1 MNWRARIY
9 NDFLVRFKGVED
21 VKVATIQHFVSTSKP
36 LFCRLTDMFNGTCR
50 FFAVVFTTVGIILAF
65 MGKLTA
71 EYVALV
77 GAVQALLVAHSV
89 GQDYHERNSDSSGS
103 TPNANP

>member
-1 MNWRARIY
+1 MEEAEAHHIHTW
-9 NDFLVRFKGVED
+9 VENG
-21 VKVATIQHFVSTSKP
+21 KP
-36 LFCRLTDMFNGTCR
+36 LFCHVTDMFNGTCR

-77 GAVQALLVAHSV
+77 GSIQALLVGHSI
-89 GQDYHERNSDSSGS
+89 GQDYHERNSDDGS
-103 TPNANP
+103 KPDAAA